1 MTRSGKEWHDT
12 PALPES
18 DYVSSDIYTD
28 MDLFQTEQE
37 ELKRKTW
44 KFACHTSEIPTH
56 GDFRTLDHSGV
67 PIIVT
72 RSDDGEIRAFVNSCS
87 HRNTTI
93 MREPSGNAKLWT
105 CLFHRWTYNTRGE
118 CTAISAPEGY
128 EGTGICKENAGL
140 REVQTATRLDLVF
153 INLNEEASFD
163 NDIGDALEGLTDVL
177 GTKKL
182 EVFHYHKFLVKGN
195 WKLWH
200 ETNMELYHEFLHYV
214 NRRVAM
220 GGDGYF
226 ERQWKIYPGGHGTL
240 NPMKQKYERVEGWV
254 QREEKPLPG
263 LGPGEFRML
272 VLFPDTT
279 FLIRTTTLR
288 IDTSTPINP
297 NLTLVEQ
304 RGLGIA
310 GESDEDRSMRRKH
323 HNQYWGPFGRNLSE
337 DAIAVEALDAA
348 IRGDGGSWGLFAR
361 RENNRALDDVMVR
374 EYYKE
379 WQRYMRRP
387 AHIRAGWPSNT

>member
-12 PALPES
+12 PVLPES

-105 CLFHRWTYNTRGE
+105 CLFHRWTYNTKGE
-118 CTAISAPEGY
+118 CTAITAPDGY

-140 REVQTATRLDLVF
+140 REVQTAIRLDLVF
-153 INLNEEASFD
+153 INLEDEASFD

-182 EVFHYHKFLVKGN
+182 EVFHYHKFQLKGN

-226 ERQWKIYPGGHGTL
+226 DRQWKVYPGGHGTL
-240 NPMKQKYERVEGWV
+240 NPMKQKYERVEGWA

-288 IDTSTPINP
+288 IDTSTPISP

-310 GESDEDRSMRRKH
+310 GESDEDREMRRKH

-379 WQRYMRRP
+379 WQRYMNRP
-387 AHIRAGWPSNT
+387 AHIRASRPSNT